1 MATGEAVNDVTGP
14 GVPAASAPGRPT
26 AAMAEAKRE
35 GMIAAAAEVFL
46 ERGYGAASMD
56 TIARTAGVSKA
67 TIYSHFASK
76 QALFG
81 AIVQGRCGRMIDT
94 AFSAADFAARGPE
107 AALSLIGRQFLD
119 LLLMEGSLP
128 LYRLVLAEAPRF
140 PELGQVFY
148 RSGPD
153 RVVAALAAYL
163 EDQHRRGVL
172 RVDDP
177 RLAAEQFFGMVLG
190 HLHLKVLLAILA
202 EPPGPEERARVVA
215 TAVAT
220 FMDGHRAR

>member
-1 MATGEAVNDVTGP
+1 VNDIAGA
-14 GVPAASAPGRPT
+14 GSPAAGTPGRPT

-35 GMIAAAAEVFL
+35 AIVAAAAEVFL
-46 ERGYGAASMD
+46 EMGFGAASMD
-56 TIARTAGVSKA
+56 AIARTAGVSKA
-67 TIYSHFASK
+67 TIYSHFTNK

-81 AIVQGRCGRMIDT
+81 AIMQGRCGRMIDT
-94 AFSAADFAARGPE
+94 AFSAADLAARGPE
-107 AALSLIGRQFLD
+107 AALTLIGRQFLD
-119 LLLMEGSLP
+119 LLLTPGSLP

-153 RVVAALAAYL
+153 RVAGALAAYL
-163 EDQHRRGVL
+163 EEQHRRGAL
-172 RVDDP
+172 KVDDP

-190 HLHLKVLLAILA
+190 HLHIKVLLAILP